1 MPHNLIPSLTE
12 SASCTN
18 IKTEVIILVIPA
30 CNDGTTLGSMI
41 IKSSPFINNII
52 VVDDCS
58 KDRTMDVAELS
69 GAEIIRFQQPSGKG
83 AACIEGLK
91 RAYQLGCSSAVLID
105 GDARYKT
112 REIPW
117 LISPLQCDKADV
129 VIGSRYVEAN
139 GTSSVRQRI
148 IQNSISPAHDP
159 ETLPKITDP
168 LSGFIAL
175 NRKAL
180 DDLNF
185 SFGLYDFKQKFTE
198 HLMNRKLRIH
208 EVAVTERAGVPKKVG
223 WDDSV
228 KVVAAL
234 PAFNEEKY
242 VAKIIAGAQASVDAV
257 MVVDDGSTDG
267 TAAIARQMGAYVIR
281 HEKNMG
287 YGAALQTILA
297 TAKNLNLE
305 AVVVLDAD
313 GQHDPGEVEKVLEP
327 LLNGADI
334 VVGSRF
340 LDTTRNNIPPY
351 RKVGMKVLGTA
362 TAAAGVKKV
371 TDTQS
376 GFRAYGKKAINTITI
391 LGTDMS
397 AGSEILVR
405 AQEQG
410 LKIEE
415 VPIHVR
421 YDNEKTSPQNPVKH
435 GALVLYNIIQMIS
448 YRRPLPTFGIPGL
461 IIFIIGFAA
470 SSSAFAEY
478 YLTSKFPFNLSM
490 IGGIFVIVG
499 ILLMITGLILNAIVV
514 LLPKK

>member
-1 MPHNLIPSLTE
+1 
-12 SASCTN
+12 
-18 IKTEVIILVIPA
+18 V
-30 CNDGTTLGSMI
+30 I
-41 IKSSPFINNII
+41 IKSSPFVSRSV

-58 KDRTMDVAELS
+58 RDRTMDVAELY

-83 AACIEGLK
+83 AASIEGLK
-91 RAYQLGCSSAVLID
+91 RAYQLGCSIAILID
-105 GDARYKT
+105 GDGRYKT

-117 LISPLQCDKADV
+117 LISPIQSGNADV
-129 VIGSRYVEAN
+129 VIGSRYLESN
-139 GTSSVRQRI
+139 GITPVRQLI
-148 IQNSISPAHDP
+148 TQNSISPANNQ
-159 ETLPKITDP
+159 ETAPKITDP

-185 SFGLYDFKQKFTE
+185 SFGPYDFKQKFTE
-198 HLMNRKLRIH
+198 HLLNRRLRIH
-208 EVAVTERAGVPKKVG
+208 EVAITEGRGIPKKVG

-234 PAFNEEKY
+234 PALNEEKY
-242 VAKIIAGAQASVDAV
+242 VAKVIAGAQAYADAV
-257 MVVDDGSTDG
+257 MVVDDGSTDA
-267 TAAIARQMGAYVIR
+267 TAAIARQMGAYVIS
-281 HEKNMG
+281 HEKNLG

-313 GQHDPGEVEKVLEP
+313 GQHDPNEVEKVLEP

-340 LDTTRNNIPPY
+340 IDTTRNNIPSY

-376 GFRAYGKKAINTITI
+376 GFRAYGKKAISTITI
-391 LGTDMS
+391 SGTDMS

-435 GALVLYNIIQMIS
+435 GVMVLYNIIQMIS

-461 IIFIIGFAA
+461 IIFIIGFSA